1 MGLLDLL
8 FGSSSSNSEKE
19 SVTVDIGK
27 LGWRPALSENI
38 LVAHEKCQLLT
49 ENGAS
54 LASTQY
60 FTCCVTDKGLVLIPE
75 GDYKTE
81 KKVLGL
87 GLSSLGIS
95 GIRKRVTLYYVYK
108 NYIDS
113 PIYVERDNIKSAE
126 ADIYSILNGKFVRY
140 YVKLVID
147 DETLFLG
154 VQEVGYSMD
163 IVASIYQPELFAD

>member
-8 FGSSSSNSEKE
+8 FGSSSSGSEKE
-19 SVTVDIGK
+19 SITVDIGK
-27 LGWRPALSENI
+27 LVWKPDQSENI

-49 ENGAS
+49 EDGSS

-75 GDYKTE
+75 GDYKIE

-87 GLSSLGIS
+87 GLSALGIS
-95 GIRKRVTLYYVYK
+95 GIHKRVTLFYVYK

-113 PIYVERDNIKSAE
+113 PIYVERKDIQSAE
-126 ADIYSILNGKFVRY
+126 ADIYSVLNGKFVRF
-140 YVKLVID
+140 YVKIKINEDILV
-147 DETLFLG
+147 LG
-154 VQEVGYSMD
+154 VRDVGYSMD
-163 IVASIYQPELFAD
+163 IVASIYQPELFMD